1 MHAEMEFEKQV
12 VANFFL
18 LTFCTKYFDSL
29 IQLYKADY
37 SL

>member
-18 LTFCTKYFDSL
+18 LTFCTKYLNSV
-29 IQLYKADY
+29 IH
-37 SL
+37 S